1 MSTRE
6 QAPQQG
12 TQDRSEKKHAK
23 KLREYAGIL
32 LYTFLVAL
40 TLKLFFIEA
49 FGVPTGSMEQTLL
62 VGDFILVNKFEYGF
76 RTPRT
81 IPLTGIRIPQVKFLP
96 GYHSVT
102 RGDVVVFEFPG
113 ANDVLQHPSV
123 VHYVKRCVGLPGDT
137 IRIHSKLVYVNGLL
151 VNPVSTTQFGSIM
164 REQNEIEPGIF
175 PKGLPFNRDF
185 WGPIVV
191 PKKGMDVEI
200 TTENLDQW
208 RLFIEREGHS
218 IRFTTDGSI
227 EIDGKLTTNYTVDQ
241 DYYFMLGDN
250 RDRSDDSRY
259 WGFVPEKNIIGKAM
273 LIYWSWDTFIPIT
286 KPVALI
292 DSIRWDRIFRIIH

>member
-1 MSTRE
+1 M
-6 QAPQQG
+6 
-12 TQDRSEKKHAK
+12 
-23 KLREYAGIL
+23 REYAGIF

-81 IPLTGIRIPQVKFLP
+81 IPLTGVRIPHVKFLP
-96 GYHSVT
+96 GYHSVA

-123 VHYVKRCVGLPGDT
+123 VHYVKRCIGLPGDT
-137 IRIHSKLVYVNGLL
+137 MRIHSKLVYVNGSL

-164 REQNEIEPGIF
+164 REQSEIEPGIF

-191 PKKGMDVEI
+191 PKKGMNVEI

-227 EIDGKLTTNYTVDQ
+227 EIDGKLTASYTVDQ

-273 LIYWSWDTFIPIT
+273 MIYWSWDTFIPIT
-286 KPVALI
+286 KPLALI
-292 DSIRWDRIFRIIH
+292 DSIRWERILSIIQ